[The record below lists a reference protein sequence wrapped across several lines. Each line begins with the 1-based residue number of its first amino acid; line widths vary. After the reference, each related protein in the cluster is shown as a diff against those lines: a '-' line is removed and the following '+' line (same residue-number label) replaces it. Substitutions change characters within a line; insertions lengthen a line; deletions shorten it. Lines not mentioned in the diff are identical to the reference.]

1 MVDRWRGIVGRVQR
15 VFRLI
20 VLFCALRLAFGI
32 GAILL
37 LDRGAVAWGWELTL
51 VVLAA
56 VAVYVLVA
64 LAVRRYLIPRRDA
77 PSN

>member
-1 MVDRWRGIVGRVQR
+1 MVGWVQR

-20 VLFCALRLAFGI
+20 VLFCALRLAFGV

-37 LDRGAVAWGWELTL
+37 FDRGAVAWGWELTI

-64 LAVRRYLIPRRDA
+64 LALRRYLIPRRDGH
-77 PSN
+77 SN

>member
-1 MVDRWRGIVGRVQR
+1 MINAWRGMAARVQR

-20 VLFCALRLAFGI
+20 VLFCALRLAFGV

-37 LDRGAVAWGWELTL
+37 FDRGAVAWGWELTA
-51 VVLAA
+51 VVVAA

-64 LAVRRYLIPRRDA
+64 LAVRRYLVPHHTRG
-77 PSN
+77 